1 MANKMLI
8 ERVEDLEITL
18 GKVAEFMLQ
27 VARFIEFVD
36 TRIPVYDGLIENR
49 KKVLK
54 QAKKMRLAKKKK
66 AAKKIQSVIE
76 KNKEKRI

>member
-8 ERVEDLEITL
+8 ERIEDLEITL

-36 TRIPVYDGLIENR
+36 TRISVYDELVENR
-49 KKVLK
+49 RKVLR

-66 AAKKIQSVIE
+66 ASKKIQSVTE